1 MVAFLLVF
9 DNILNQLLGIL
20 LPFPLPADFILDVV
34 LVEVRLVHNPF
45 YYQLLQVLRK
55 TKELFLIDRVD

>member
-20 LPFPLPADFILDVV
+20 LPFPLPTDFIIDVI
-34 LVEVRLVHNPF
+34 LIEVRLVHNPF
-45 YYQLLQVLRK
+45 YYQLLKVL
-55 TKELFLIDRVD
+55 